1 MSINIDIKPV
11 HVATS
16 TIVASLETALAK
28 QRADRNRVEELKGE
42 DFDAFAAV
50 LTGDQKEHLVNVI
63 RSYWG
68 PGDDT
73 PDDLARRNDRDAEMA
88 AIQRQTRAQQQDAG
102 LLALLGFYSN
112 ITDKEVE
119 VAPDDGILQFLTYDD
134 SNAA

>member
-68 PGDDT
+68 SGDDT